1 MSETKFRWV
10 TILVIGVLA
19 ISTITNGVLLFQA
32 NGKLDEAQA
41 NINSL
46 DGQVSSLT
54 SSNISLESQLSSLS
68 GQLGSLEGELGSLQA
83 ETDALKAL
91 STAVVDSVSTV
102 YPSVVYIYVEVEGD
116 NPGQFFSQTGSGVI
130 LSSDGYILTNRHVVE
145 GAVYTEVV
153 LQDRRIFVPE
163 EIILDD
169 IMDLAVIKI
178 DGQNLPFA
186 PVGDGESIS
195 IGDVVIALGHPL
207 GISPEEGGATVTSG
221 IVSNLGRSFWIEDN
235 PYYDVIQTDA
245 AISPGNSGGPLIN
258 ISGEVIGINSAGI
271 DIGQNLNFAISMATA
286 SHVFEDLVTF
296 GEAHHP
302 YLGIF
307 LQDNYEFSP
316 GGGAEAQ
323 INGALITEIETGSPA
338 DLGGL
343 ELGDVI
349 TAMEGDTTPSAAD
362 LIKHL
367 WRQHGG
373 ETVTFTVQRDAG
385 EIEISVLLEERPH
398 DSNYL

>member
-1 MSETKFRWV
+1 MNGTRFRWV
-10 TILVIGVLA
+10 AIIVIVVLA

-32 NGKLDEAQA
+32 NDKLDETQTD
-41 NINSL
+41 INSL
-46 DGQVSSLT
+46 EGQVSSLT
-54 SSNISLESQLSSLS
+54 SSNTTLINQLSSLS
-68 GQLGSLEGELGSLQA
+68 GQLGSLEGEIGLLQT

-91 STAVVDSVSTV
+91 STAVVDSVAAV
-102 YPSVVYIYVEVEGD
+102 YPCVVYVYVEVAGD
-116 NPGQFFSQTGSGVI
+116 NPGEFFSLSGSGVI
-130 LSSDGYILTNRHVVE
+130 LSPDGYILTNRHVVE

-153 LQDRRIFVPE
+153 LQDRRIFIPE
-163 EIILDD
+163 EIVLDD
-169 IMDLAVIKI
+169 IMDLAIIKI

-186 PVGDGESIS
+186 PIGDAESLE

-286 SHVFEDLVTF
+286 GHVFEDLVTF

-316 GGGAEAQ
+316 GGGAEVQ
-323 INGALITEIETGSPA
+323 INGALVTEIETGSPA

-343 ELGDVI
+343 KLGDVI

-367 WRQHGG
+367 WRHHDG
-373 ETVTFTVQRDAG
+373 ETVTFTVQRG
-385 EIEISVLLEERPH
+385 VSEIEISVLLEERPQ